1 MTNQTAMLVAAQG
14 GPYAQVRTG
23 TVSAV
28 SDNQLRVNI
37 AGTTIP
43 ASYLLGYNAKAGDL
57 VLLLQQDGSWCV
69 LGALAGVGS
78 NEVLNPSF
86 EDNPSEI
93 VNWTAYDVSGTSSIT
108 LVGPVDGAP
117 DGQFYVNAA
126 TDGAAATAL
135 LYSTPIPVTAG
146 NVFAVSAYVWGT
158 YVADAAETADA
169 DLMALWFATAADLY
183 PTTSSADTVIA
194 SAVDVPAA
202 PPFSTL
208 SGTVTAP
215 VTGYMR
221 IALRSTTSADASLN
235 WDLAVARRTT

>member
-1 MTNQTAMLVAAQG
+1 MTNQTPMLVAAQN

-23 TVSAV
+23 SITGV
-28 SDNQLRVNI
+28 SDNTLRVNVG
-37 AGTTIP
+37 GTTIT
-43 ASYLLGYNAKAGDL
+43 ASYLIGYEAKEGDL
-57 VLLLQQDGSWCV
+57 VLLLRQDASWCV

-93 VNWTAYDVSGTSSIT
+93 VAWTAYDVSGTSSIT
-108 LVGPVDGAP
+108 LVGPVDSAP
-117 DGQFYVNAA
+117 DGAFYVNAA

-135 LYSTPIPVTAG
+135 LYSDPIPVTTGDA
-146 NVFAVSAYVWGT
+146 FAVSVYVWGS
-158 YVADAAETADA
+158 YVADAPETADG
-169 DLMALWFATAADLY
+169 DLLALWFATPTDLY
-183 PTTSSADTVIA
+183 PTTSSADTIIA

-208 SGTVTAP
+208 SGSVTAP

-235 WDLAVARRTT
+235 WDLAVARRT